1 MFRLN
6 TSETAVP
13 FTNKSLRTCLVSRSM
28 QIARQIL
35 CISRQFFAEILY
47 VFQEKLTKKY
57 AKYAAQDACWEILN
71 GLLVMRIQVRIA
83 EIFNWGSN
91 IKCPNATQSRRIRFQ
106 KARICRMANTAP
118 FPLCTRSET
127 NELCTAEILKF
138 FQIRALILPF
148 DAIYQKMIFDI
159 SIIHFTS
166 SVYCVKILTRQKKR

>member
-57 AKYAAQDACWEILN
+57 AKYAAQDAC
-71 GLLVMRIQVRIA
+71 
-83 EIFNWGSN
+83 
-91 IKCPNATQSRRIRFQ
+91 
-106 KARICRMANTAP
+106 
-118 FPLCTRSET
+118 
-127 NELCTAEILKF
+127 
-138 FQIRALILPF
+138 
-148 DAIYQKMIFDI
+148 
-159 SIIHFTS
+159 
-166 SVYCVKILTRQKKR
+166 